1 MTRSGQKLGSKI
13 YDNWSRTYDPRTDLW
28 PTICFRGFFVC
39 FFANFLAKKTFYLAF
54 LQRFL
59 VQCNT
64 FMTGIKLGKLD
75 FIWNSGFGLM
85 LLQSWYD
92 MAAVPLFISSS
103 NAESIHILCSFGWT
117 CHKATKGTLKTR
129 KVG

>member
-1 MTRSGQKLGSKI
+1 
-13 YDNWSRTYDPRTDLW
+13 
-28 PTICFRGFFVC
+28 
-39 FFANFLAKKTFYLAF
+39 
-54 LQRFL
+54 
-59 VQCNT
+59 
-64 FMTGIKLGKLD
+64 
-75 FIWNSGFGLM
+75 M